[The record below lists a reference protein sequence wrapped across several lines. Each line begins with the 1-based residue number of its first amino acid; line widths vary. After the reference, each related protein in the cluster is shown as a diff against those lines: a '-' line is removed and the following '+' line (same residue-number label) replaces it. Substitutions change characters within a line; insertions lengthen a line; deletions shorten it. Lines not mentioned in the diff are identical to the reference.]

1 MDDDFG
7 AVINCAI
14 RYCIGRR
21 TYMPSLVTSW
31 IMQNCSGKL
40 TNKTLWV
47 AKKDIDEAINLG
59 DPQDVETWH
68 RFRNWLEEQG
78 ANNT

>member
-31 IMQNCSGKL
+31 IMKNCSGKL
-40 TNKTLWV
+40 TNKTLWC
-47 AKKDIDEAINLG
+47 AKRDIDEAINLG
-59 DPQDVETWH
+59 DPQDIETW
-68 RFRNWLEEQG
+68 RNFRNWLEKQG